1 MGKKTFISG
10 DGTRPAQPRSRKLR
24 GTVAVTGGGV
34 TMGGGAGQ
42 SEVTGHTHTNLGSL
56 DRIGVTDEGYVTL
69 AGVDADG
76 EPKADKAK
84 AGYADSADEARHAVN
99 ADEAT
104 HAGKADKA
112 DRADV
117 AHDLDTDSPVNDR
130 FLSKTKDDRTG
141 HDLAVGGDF
150 TAEKGTQFGP
160 SFAGGATGHGGRIDD
175 AGNGELESLSLRRFL
190 EVPEL
195 RYNRVEVTA
204 GNAWR
209 ASGGGVVESVT
220 VSADGSA
227 TGTVRLHLEPGEV
240 GAVDEGDICQ
250 GIFHDALD
258 ESTNATADSDD
269 SRGNFTFAGFKTVY
283 FRVTAV
289 RSVNGGV
296 NNEFD
301 YALRPVSARWNMQ
314 HHPME
319 GMSFAGYGSFTN
331 PSRRTSRYSTRTYER
346 FLSGVNDWEI
356 TDANIA
362 AQFGDLSNLA
372 VFGIQMAGYS
382 AYLSNIYLSGG
393 SIKYFEM
400 LPVTVEVDDRGVSSL
415 AEGES
420 AVLRF
425 TAMKGFQELS
435 PVTWSVTRDSGNATA
450 DAAWT
455 GVVDADGCLTL
466 VHGDLGKGATT
477 LFTVTA
483 TATDPDKGTTV
494 TASRSVVLRDAATL
508 KGPKGDTGASATYP
522 DNLLTGTRGFTAP
535 GDGVEW
541 VNLDKWTDTGELLD
555 GLKVFRRTEAW
566 SGIFP
571 WQLTL
576 DLSRPY
582 TFSCWVR
589 ANLVGETRA
598 LIYLANGRE
607 VYCAPD
613 RLDLTELV
621 SDGEWHRVSVTTR
634 LDPSS
639 VPSLIPR
646 VELTASNGSELYVA
660 GYRLAE
666 GGTTNAQWTP
676 APSEVRGDTGAPAKV
691 VHVTGGQI
699 FTYRDG
705 FKTLVSPQEITLKAE
720 LQGTAGYTW
729 SYRAEGQTGFTVFG
743 DGKAEVTIHP
753 DNTAYFPA
761 GARQAVFRCTSA
773 DGAYDEITIAKVSS
787 GSDGA
792 GYTPNLL
799 LKSNVRMGGN
809 TSYRFGLYD
818 YAARPVPGK
827 TYTLTMKCSL
837 GAKDSQIAV
846 YWDNGHR
853 PLGVFVPAPG
863 GEVISMTVVC
873 PTPATGHES
882 DPLSLYRGPS
892 DGDYDTDTAVEWAVL
907 TEGETPQTA
916 WIPAASEMVGQRGSD
931 YTENLLRKSQ
941 GPFVIGG
948 DVIAAIDRYKYFWD
962 TYAYLEQGKRY
973 TVSAKTDAAV
983 FSGLHTPTVASDK
996 CVLFLAG
1003 VYSEGSHSIR
1013 DHTVVSG
1020 DDMAVDGSKGYTFTW
1035 DKPTGWAALRANFY
1049 LQGVWKV
1056 WDVKVEEGENPA
1068 PAWTPSSVD
1077 MLGVKGDK
1085 GDKGDAGTD
1094 AYTVLLSNESHIFQ
1108 GDTEKPLKQIVAC
1121 DIIAYKGATRVPSNI
1136 GIITGPPGMNFNG
1149 IDNGETT
1156 NRLEITVWPTLTE
1169 RSGVV
1174 DIPITVDDKS
1184 FTRQFSWTV
1193 ALEGKGYASN
1203 LLLGTKDPRETTG
1216 GTNYRFAR
1224 YRDFEGVTTFKTGE
1238 EYTVNVEGIEVVAGA
1253 PVEFTARLFDF
1264 TAGNNHDI
1272 STVATISKAKP
1283 YVTLR
1288 ITENHT
1294 VGESTSLLIYAGV
1307 AGQTGANTVRFSRV
1321 MLTRGT
1327 QPSAWS
1333 PAESELA
1340 GTDAVLYSIVPSVSA
1355 IRREASGEM
1364 SPAEVSATVY
1374 RTEGAGV
1381 PQKWSDGVLKMRR
1394 TGIDSG
1400 LVQIAMNEGQWGVT
1414 QAVSGVEWVLY
1425 DTSGN
1430 ELARVSIPVIADGN
1444 CNAVNMLPGTAS
1456 GKGWWGNTDGLTVN
1470 NGVFRW
1476 ENPTPDEYSYYSPL
1490 FKLEHGKW
1498 YTLSMWAS
1506 SEEFLQQAR
1515 VLVLRWNNATS
1526 NHEIPLGDD
1535 DLIGSDEE
1543 WTRKVWHFRVDTPT
1557 ADNYQV
1563 RLNIYGVDDDEPGVL
1578 EFKGLMLEEGYNTA
1592 PDWRPNDSDLKDTG
1606 IDIKNR
1612 KIVVT
1617 ADNFVV
1623 ENNIGQ
1629 RTMAVTADGKISAS
1643 VLDVNGVIAQF
1654 GRFYDSSTGDLMSAI
1669 NSQGQ
1674 GEYIVFW
1681 PGNAGK
1687 VAVPRLRFANDDAT
1701 NSAIQY
1707 YSRTGELL
1715 WTLGDTGEITRSAD
1729 KYTLRAIGV
1738 VEESHPDIRKPV
1750 NLTATKTIYQYISFS
1765 EDIFVGSGGSARY
1778 KDFNGKFL
1786 DSVSSPL
1793 DRMLAGQY
1801 LKGVTYYDVGVIP
1814 GLCDI
1819 NGNCRPTKRQ
1829 VYAIGSDGVV
1839 TAMWVQIE
1847 S

>member
-10 DGTRPAQPRSRKLR
+10 DGTRPSQPRSRKLR

-34 TMGGGAGQ
+34 TATGGGAGQ
-42 SEVTGHTHTNLGSL
+42 SEVSGHTHANLGTL
-56 DRIGVTDEGYVTL
+56 DRIGVTDDGYVTL

-76 EPKADKAK
+76 EPKADKSK

-104 HAGKADKA
+104 HAGKADAA

-117 AHDLDTDSPVNDR
+117 AHDLDADSPANDR

-150 TAEKGTQFGP
+150 TAEKGMRFGP
-160 SFAGGATGHGGRIDD
+160 SFAGGATGHGGRIDGG
-175 AGNGELESLSLRRFL
+175 GNGELESLSLRRFL

-209 ASGGGVVESVT
+209 APGGGVVESVT
-220 VSADGSA
+220 VAADGSA

-258 ESTNATADSDD
+258 EAENAVADSDD

-301 YALRPVSARWNMQ
+301 YALRPVSARWGTR

-331 PSRRTSRYSTRTYER
+331 ASRQTSRYSTRTYER

-393 SIKYFEM
+393 SIKYFEV

-435 PVTWSVTRDSGNATA
+435 PVTWSVARDSGNAAA
-450 DAAWT
+450 DSAWT
-455 GVVDADGCLTL
+455 GVVGADGCLTL
-466 VHGDLGKGATT
+466 AHGDLGKGATT

-483 TATDPDKGTTV
+483 TATDPDKGTAV

-508 KGPKGDTGASATYP
+508 KGEKGD
-522 DNLLTGTRGFTAP
+522 P
-535 GDGVEW
+535 G
-541 VNLDKWTDTGELLD
+541 
-555 GLKVFRRTEAW
+555 
-566 SGIFP
+566 S
-571 WQLTL
+571 
-576 DLSRPY
+576 
-582 TFSCWVR
+582 
-589 ANLVGETRA
+589 
-598 LIYLANGRE
+598 
-607 VYCAPD
+607 
-613 RLDLTELV
+613 
-621 SDGEWHRVSVTTR
+621 
-634 LDPSS
+634 
-639 VPSLIPR
+639 
-646 VELTASNGSELYVA
+646 
-660 GYRLAE
+660 
-666 GGTTNAQWTP
+666 
-676 APSEVRGDTGAPAKV
+676 PAKV
-691 VHVTGGQI
+691 VRVTGGQV
-699 FTYRDG
+699 FTYKDN
-705 FKTLVSPQEITLKAE
+705 FKTLVSPQEIKLTATV
-720 LQGTAGYTW
+720 QGTSGTEW
-729 SYRAEGQTGFTVFG
+729 SYRAEGQTKFTG
-743 DGKAEVTIHP
+743 MSKMQTITVNP
-753 DNTAYFPA
+753 GNTAYFPA
-761 GARQAVFRCTSA
+761 GARQAVFRCVST
-773 DGAYDEITIAKVSS
+773 DGVYDEITVVKVSS
-787 GSDGA
+787 GADGA
-792 GYTPNLL
+792 GYTPNML

-818 YAARPVPGK
+818 YDTRPVPGK
-827 TYTLTMKCSL
+827 TYTLTMKCGL

-846 YWDNGHR
+846 YWDNGLR
-853 PLGVFVPAPG
+853 PLGVFTPATD

-873 PTPATGHES
+873 PAPATGHES

-892 DGDYDTDTAVEWAVL
+892 DGDYDPDTAVEWAVL
-907 TEGETPQTA
+907 TEGETPQTV
-916 WIPAASEMVGQRGSD
+916 WTPASSEMVGQRGSD
-931 YTENLLRKSQ
+931 YTENLLRRSQ

-983 FSGLHTPTVASDK
+983 FSGSHTPTVASDK

-1003 VYSEGSHSIR
+1003 VYSEGSHGIR
-1013 DHTVVSG
+1013 DHTAVSG
-1020 DDMAVDGSKGYTFTW
+1020 DDMAVDGSRGHTFTW
-1035 DKPTGWAALRANFY
+1035 DKPTGWACLRANFY
-1049 LQGVWKV
+1049 LQGDWKV

-1085 GDKGDAGTD
+1085 GDQGDAGED

-1108 GDTEKPLKQIVAC
+1108 GDTEKPLKQVVSC
-1121 DIIAYKGATRVPSNI
+1121 DIIAYKGATRVPSII
-1136 GIITGPPGMNFNG
+1136 GNVTGPAGMGFNG
-1149 IDNGETT
+1149 INNTQT
-1156 NRLEITVWPTLTE
+1156 NNRLEITVWPTLTQ

-1174 DIPITVDDKS
+1174 DIPITVDS
-1184 FTRQFSWTV
+1184 HAFTRQFSWTV
-1193 ALEGKGYASN
+1193 ALEGKGYAPN

-1224 YRDFEGVTTFKTGE
+1224 YRDFEEVTAFKTGE
-1238 EYTVNVEGIEVVAGA
+1238 EYTVNVEVIEVVAGA
-1253 PVEFTARLFDF
+1253 PTQFTARLFDF
-1264 TAGNNHDI
+1264 TPGNNHDI
-1272 STVATISKAKP
+1272 STVDVISKGKP

-1294 VGESTSLLIYAGV
+1294 VGEYTSLLIYAGV
-1307 AGQTGANTVRFSRV
+1307 AGQTGADTVRFSRV

-1333 PAESELA
+1333 PAESELD

-1364 SPAEVSATVY
+1364 SPSEISATVY
-1374 RTEGAGV
+1374 RTEGAGS
-1381 PQKWSDGVLKMRR
+1381 PQKWSGGVLKMRR

-1400 LVQIAMNEGQWGVT
+1400 FVQIAVNEGQWGVT
-1414 QAVSGVEWVLY
+1414 QAVSGVEWILY
-1425 DTSGN
+1425 DTSEH

-1456 GKGWWGNTDGLTVN
+1456 GKGWWGDTDGLTVN
-1470 NGVFRW
+1470 DGVFSW
-1476 ENPTPDEYSYYSPL
+1476 ENPTANEYSYYSPL
-1490 FKLEHGKW
+1490 LKLEHGKW

-1515 VLVLRWNNATS
+1515 VLVLRWNSVAGH
-1526 NHEIPLGDD
+1526 HEIPLGDD
-1535 DLIGSDEE
+1535 DLIGADEE
-1543 WTRKVWHFRVDTPT
+1543 WTRKVWHFRVDSPT

-1563 RLNIYGVDDDEPGVL
+1563 RLNIYGVNEDEPGVL
-1578 EFKGLMLEEGYNTA
+1578 KFKGLMLEEGYNTA

-1623 ENNIGQ
+1623 ENNLGQ
-1629 RTMAVTADGKISAS
+1629 RTMAVTADGKISAA
-1643 VLDVNGVIAQF
+1643 VLDVNGIIAQF
-1654 GRFYDSSTGDLMSAI
+1654 GRFYDSATGDLMSAI

-1715 WTLGDTGEITRSAD
+1715 WTLGDTGEITRPAD

-1738 VEESHPDIRKPV
+1738 VEGSHPDIRKPV
-1750 NLTATKTIYQYISFS
+1750 NLTATKTIYQYISSS

-1793 DRMLAGQY
+1793 DRMLGGQY
-1801 LKGVTYYDVGVIP
+1801 LKNVTYYDAGVVP

-1819 NGNCRPTKRQ
+1819 NGNCQPTKRQ
-1829 VYAIGSDGVV
+1829 VYAIGSDGAV
-1839 TAMWVQIE
+1839 TTMWVNIE
-1847 S
+1847 T